1 MENPDDYKKQV
12 AVIMPRWCVEMILD
26 HLDMQYDSLTQER
39 QHFEKLGGDKC
50 SSELEQEI
58 QLYLDAIKQVDA
70 QLNQA

>member
-12 AVIMPRWCVEMILD
+12 AVIMPRWCAEMILN

-39 QHFEKLGGDKC
+39 QHFERLGADKC